1 MYIKAFTAQ
10 GELTGAEKLD
20 PPVWVRW
27 QLSNGLLV
35 RCEQE
40 EAQGV
45 VSEDGERIYLIG
57 GQQPHGIPEAYA
69 EEITE
74 AEYDAIHGED
84 PEDEDPDIPEGDD
97 TPPMTRAELTA
108 KVAELEEQ
116 NAMLTECLLEMSE
129 IVYGE

>member
-1 MYIKAFTAQ
+1 MFIKTFNADD
-10 GELTGAEKLD
+10 ELTGAERLD
-20 PPVWVRW
+20 PPVYVRW
-27 QLSNGLLV
+27 QISNGMMV
-35 RCEQE
+35 RSDPED
-40 EAQGV
+40 AQGV
-45 VSEDGERIYLIG
+45 ISEDGNSVYLIG
-57 GQQPHGIPEAYA
+57 GHMPHGIKEPYA

-74 AEYDAIHGED
+74 EEYDVIHGED

-129 IVYGE
+129 IVYD